1 MAETQQTHILAYGT
15 SIATAKQ
22 EMEARLSA
30 IEPNLANAVRSGAVH
45 TVDFEMYT
53 NRHLKSDTTID
64 LMQSSDTKKV
74 GITNVNNR
82 KLEANTY
89 ALVTGIQLLSTPK
102 LGENETLADSDDA
115 VSTAA
120 YGQISQP
127 EIINGEFE
135 LKSGDKV
142 LVPRTSCQAFVNPNS
157 DRPGY
162 VKLQCPKLL
171 PPLTDITPTLYLSK
185 ALTNTA
191 VKLVLCGI
199 KTNKA

>member
-89 ALVTGIQLLSTPK
+89 ALVTGIQLLSTNVQ
-102 LGENETLADSDDA
+102 ELADSDDA